1 MVTLEAVLE
10 ALRRVHDPDLSMDL
24 VSLGFIRDLSIDGP
38 RVSFTIELTT
48 PACPV
53 KGLLE
58 RQARDEVRKIPGV
71 TEVKVKM
78 TARVRSSAPPGE
90 AEPMVKNT
98 IAVSSGKGGVG
109 KSTVSV
115 NLALA
120 LAQAGASVGLMDADV
135 YGPDIPLMMG
145 AKGRPGMFENRIIP
159 VASHGI
165 RIISVQFFVQEGEA
179 VIWRGPMLSSM
190 LKQFL
195 FDVEWGN
202 LDYLV
207 IDLPPGTGDAQL
219 TLSQAIPLT
228 GAVLVTTP
236 QEVSLLDVRK
246 AVAMF
251 KQLNVPLLGVVENMS
266 FYVCPHGDRIPIFGE
281 GGGRRIA
288 DEFGMPL
295 LGEIPLD
302 PETRK
307 GGDEGLPIVI
317 RAPES
322 TQAEAFCQMAGQ
334 VAARVS
340 ILNTRRPPVIVKIQ

>member
-1 MVTLEAVLE
+1 MVTSEAVLE
-10 ALRRVHDPDLSMDL
+10 ALRRVKDPDLNIDL
-24 VSLGFIRDLSIDGP
+24 VSLGFIRDLRIEGP
-38 RVSFTIELTT
+38 QVSFTIELTT

-58 RQARDEVRKIPGV
+58 RQARDEVMQIPGV
-71 TEVKVKM
+71 STVQVKM
-78 TARVRSSAPPGE
+78 TARVRSAAASGE
-90 AEPMVKNT
+90 EEPMIKNT

-109 KSTVSV
+109 KSTVAV

-120 LAQAGASVGLMDADV
+120 LAQAGANVGLMDADV

-190 LKQFL
+190 LRQFL
-195 FDVEWGN
+195 FDVDWGP

-228 GAVLVTTP
+228 GAMLVTTP
-236 QEVSLLDVRK
+236 QEVALLDVRK
-246 AVAMF
+246 AFAMF

-266 FYVCPHGDRIPIFGE
+266 YYVCPHGDRIAIFGE
-281 GGGRRIA
+281 GGGRRVA
-288 DEFGMPL
+288 EEFGVPL
-295 LGEIPLD
+295 LGQIPLD
-302 PETRK
+302 PETRQ
-307 GGDEGLPIVI
+307 GGDEGLPIVV
-317 RAPES
+317 RAPDS
-322 TQAEAFCQMAGQ
+322 PQAEAFRQVAGQ
-334 VAARVS
+334 AAARVS
-340 ILNTRRPPVIVKIQ
+340 ILNLRQSPVIVKIR